1 MIRVFSVPLCGGC
14 ERLKEYVRGP
24 GMTPEIDNLKEI
36 GGAEITDMRL
46 DGLHAEED
54 RIQAPVLQVGD
65 HFWRFEDL
73 FRGVGELDTEAVDRA
88 LAGEVPARF
97 GVS

>member
-1 MIRVFSVPLCGGC
+1 M
-14 ERLKEYVRGP
+14 KEYVRGL
-24 GMTPEIDNLKEI
+24 GMTPEIANLKEI
-36 GGAEITDMRL
+36 GAAEITDMRM

-54 RIQAPVLQVGD
+54 RIQAPVLQVGS

-73 FRGVGELDTEAVDRA
+73 FRGVGELDTAAVDRA
-88 LAGEVPARF
+88 LSGAVPQRF

>member
-14 ERLKEYVRGP
+14 EQLKEYVRGL

-36 GGAEITDMRL
+36 GAAEITDMRL
-46 DGLHAEED
+46 DGLHGLED
-54 RIQAPVLQVGD
+54 RIQAPILQVGH

-88 LAGEVPARF
+88 LSGAAPARF
-97 GVS
+97 GVA